1 MEELVLGYGGTA
13 VVSTGAEWIELLTPD
28 GVLQPGGS
36 VRVDVTMVD
45 DAGACAA
52 LHRVR
57 LAVRN
62 IGTMEVR
69 LNLKWTLPLCGAEA
83 SPRWL
88 IPGLL
93 YKDNVQQYDGG
104 LPSLAGEPDLA
115 KSRSPWWT
123 FRADLCAVPM
133 VMAWLPHAAVAMIQ
147 PERQAGHMTGVGL
160 DNRPGRRALVGTWP
174 YREEPRC
181 RDTRSFARD
190 VLAPEIAFAELAPGA
205 GVTLDFWLHA
215 APSDPFAFA
224 PVLRETFARW
234 DGAHPL
240 RPWFP
245 TPEAAEHA
253 AFGLFTWHYDAE
265 HAALWEVCSYDACY
279 GLNARQVRRFEMHT
293 GFVSGIPYAHALR
306 RFGLRVGRDDMAEAG
321 RRVIDHCC
329 RNLTPFGTFWSKFSI
344 ADGWTTGWPSPQ
356 RAGRVAQ
363 EGTPSGELQA
373 RSLAEAT
380 IFAARA
386 ALVETSDAAS
396 RALWSAAVR
405 STLDFVLRTMRAN
418 GNPGEAYDRS
428 GAVLD
433 WDGEGGL
440 HWITAL
446 VEGYRLLGDTRYL
459 ETARRMGRFF
469 QPAVEGAYLTGAPEG
484 THLLPTS
491 EDPQN
496 AVMAYVAL
504 WQATGERVWLDI
516 ACRAADY
523 FMSFRWQYNTEFDP
537 MTVLGRYDYRTKGLD
552 ISSPNNVHLHPYG
565 LIALPEMLALW
576 EAAGDAY
583 LLKQAR
589 NNLLGCL
596 QMLAPMDGAFD
607 ARRGMMT
614 ERWYQ
619 TPCGTPKGGTLQLA
633 HAWATGLVLF
643 ATEELRAW
651 GHVAIDGV
659 TGEAVALEAV
669 ELGRTGAGRWS
680 LRNPWP
686 SELGLGIVVRNAA
699 GTLTLDGRVVQG
711 SGGLLRERVRIPA
724 KGRVS
729 LCWHSEPHANDAG
742 GVRWTD
748 KP

>member
-1 MEELVLGYGGTA
+1 MTDSSACRMADAGLVLSYGDATVLA
-13 VVSTGAEWIELLTPD
+13 TGADWIELLGPG
-28 GVLQPGGS
+28 GVLPADGPVTVAAS
-36 VRVDVTMVD
+36 VSG

-52 LHRVR
+52 FHRVR
-57 LAVRN
+57 LSLRNGSSQVVRVN
-62 IGTMEVR
+62 V
-69 LNLKWTLPLCGAEA
+69 KWTLPLCGADQP
-83 SPRWL
+83 PRWL

-115 KSRSPWWT
+115 KSRGPWWT

-133 VMAWLPHAAVAMIQ
+133 VMAWLPKAAVALVQ
-147 PERQAGHMTGVGL
+147 SERRAGHMTGVGL
-160 DNRPGRRALVGTWP
+160 DNRPGRRALVGSWP

-181 RDTRSFARD
+181 RGKRSFARD
-190 VLAPEIAFAELAPGA
+190 VLAPEIEYAELPAGA
-205 GVTLDFWLHA
+205 GVELDFWLYA
-215 APSDPFAFA
+215 APPAPYAFA

-234 DGAHPL
+234 DDAHPP

-245 TPEAAEHA
+245 TTEAADHA

-306 RFGLRVGRDDMAEAG
+306 RYGLRAGRADMAEAG
-321 RRVIDHCC
+321 RRVIDSCC
-329 RNLTPFGTFWSKFSI
+329 RHLTPFGTFWSKFSL

-356 RAGRVAQ
+356 RAGRRVDSGA
-363 EGTPSGELQA
+363 PSGELQA
-373 RSLAEAT
+373 RTLAEAT

-386 ALVETSDAAS
+386 ALAERDAPES
-396 RALWSAAVR
+396 RDLWSSAVR
-405 STLDFVLRTMRAN
+405 SNLDFVLRTMRPD
-418 GNPGEAYDRS
+418 GNPGEAYDRA

-433 WDGEGGL
+433 WDGEAGL

-446 VEGYRLLGDTRYL
+446 VEGHRLLGDARYL
-459 ETARRMGRFF
+459 DAAVRMGRFF
-469 QPAVEGAYLTGAPEG
+469 LPAVADAYLTGAPEG

-504 WQATGERVWLDI
+504 WQATGDRAWLE
-516 ACRAADY
+516 AARQAADLL
-523 FMSFRWQYNTEFDP
+523 MTFRWQYNTVFDP

-565 LIALPEMLALW
+565 LIALPELLALW
-576 EAAGDAY
+576 AATGDAY
-583 LLKQAR
+583 LLKQTR
-589 NNLLGCL
+589 NNLFGCL
-596 QMLAPMDGAFD
+596 QMLAPCDGAFD

-633 HAWATGLVLF
+633 HSWASGLVLY
-643 ATEELRAW
+643 AAESLRDF
-651 GHVAIDGV
+651 GHVAVDAA

-669 ELGRTGAGRWS
+669 ELEREPDGSYT

-686 SELGLGIVVRNAA
+686 SALTLRVVVRDVGGALADGGEVQVAA
-699 GTLTLDGRVVQG
+699 GATRELRLSTTVIGYVV
-711 SGGLLRERVRIPA
+711 P
-724 KGRVS
+724 
-729 LCWHSEPHANDAG
+729 
-742 GVRWTD
+742 
-748 KP
+748 